1 MPYLLKDIHDGVFIQ
16 FTASEMAS
24 NAAVTVFTMLSL
36 CFGTL
41 AIYALLKQRDVP
53 LDTRFIL
60 SMLFADFFF
69 GVLCVTVEVIN
80 GTFTLELRRLAFVT
94 NQFGLSI

>member
-1 MPYLLKDIHDGVFIQ
+1 MPYLLKDIHDGVLIP

-24 NAAVTVFTMLSL
+24 NTAVSVLTMLSL

-60 SMLFADFFF
+60 SLLFADLFFEI
-69 GVLCVTVEVIN
+69 LCVTVEMIN
-80 GTFTLELRRLAFVT
+80 GITEDLELRRLAHRY
-94 NQFGLSI
+94 